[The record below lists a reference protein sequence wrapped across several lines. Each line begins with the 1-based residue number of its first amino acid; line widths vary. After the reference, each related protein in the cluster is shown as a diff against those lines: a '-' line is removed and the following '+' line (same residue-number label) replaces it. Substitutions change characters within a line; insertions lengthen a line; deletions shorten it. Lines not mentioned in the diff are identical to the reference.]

1 VLLGIVALAVSAYIS
16 YHLIKFFVNTVRSHV
31 RTSDD
36 GLVCATAMGG
46 ETSMTWNELTHAGWY
61 TSDSGYREL
70 FVYAEQEDKLLTI
83 PPQYERMDQLEQE
96 IGRRTGLPMLS
107 LAGEQV
113 DGVADALRSH
123 IVPEGEVID
132 DEAEEEDVR
141 D

>member
-1 VLLGIVALAVSAYIS
+1 
-16 YHLIKFFVNTVRSHV
+16 
-31 RTSDD
+31 
-36 GLVCATAMGG
+36 
-46 ETSMTWNELTHAGWY
+46 
-61 TSDSGYREL
+61 
-70 FVYAEQEDKLLTI
+70 
-83 PPQYERMDQLEQE
+83 MDQLEQE

-107 LAGEQV
+107 LAGEEV